1 VNQGRILVID
11 DDPQIRRVLRT
22 TLVLEGYEVADARSG
37 QEAIEARAIVARGR
51 TRRGGGGL
59 RRRRPC
65 GRRCELGGG
74 SGGACEERDGRDQ
87 KSGLDHRG
95 SGGEGRRGFA

>member
-37 QEAIEARAIVARGR
+37 QEAIEKFREGR
-51 TRRGGGGL
+51 YDLIQSVTQKRTKSPRSTPAPMTTLPSRSPRRNCSHAFA
-59 RRRRPC
+59 RPC
-65 GRRCELGGG
+65 AGCPTIPRP
-74 SGGACEERDGRDQ
+74 APN
-87 KSGLDHRG
+87 
-95 SGGEGRRGFA
+95 